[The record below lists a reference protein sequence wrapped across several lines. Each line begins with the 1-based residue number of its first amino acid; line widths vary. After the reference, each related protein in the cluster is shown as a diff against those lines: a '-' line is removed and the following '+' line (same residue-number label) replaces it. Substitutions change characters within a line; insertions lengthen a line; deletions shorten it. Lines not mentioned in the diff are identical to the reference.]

1 MYKGFIALI
10 TFIQFFSSVCSFMYL
25 KITMI
30 YKGFITLVAFVGF
43 LSTMCVFFLMF

>member
-1 MYKGFIALI
+1 
-10 TFIQFFSSVCSFMYL
+10 VCSFMYL